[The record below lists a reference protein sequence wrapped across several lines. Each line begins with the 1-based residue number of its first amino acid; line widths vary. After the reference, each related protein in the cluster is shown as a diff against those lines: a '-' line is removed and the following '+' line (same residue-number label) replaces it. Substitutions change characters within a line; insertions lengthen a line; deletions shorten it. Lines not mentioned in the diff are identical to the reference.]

1 MTNPM
6 LSRGGRVFGASLRV
20 LALALVVGC
29 GQGALAQ
36 KYPSKPVK
44 LIVPSPPG
52 GGLDIVARQL
62 AQGLGARLGQQVL
75 VENIGGASQV
85 LGAQAMVRSAPD
97 GYTLLYAP
105 SAPITIAE
113 NFDPKPPYDARR
125 DMVGVAVIVRNPG
138 LIVTNATVK
147 ASTLPEFIAL
157 AKSQP
162 RKLFYGTPG
171 TGHSFHLVT
180 ELFSK
185 QAGIE
190 MTHVPYK
197 GSGPAVVALLAGD
210 IQFLVQSP
218 EAVREHLRAGRLRA
232 LATLESN
239 RLDSFPDVPTLAQS
253 GLKNL
258 DLALWHG
265 VLAPARTPGDV
276 IAILERELLLLVRS
290 PDFAK
295 KLKDLN
301 FEPMGEGSKDFA
313 RRMAAE
319 FDLWPGV
326 VKSIGLETTKQ

>member
-1 MTNPM
+1 M
-6 LSRGGRVFGASLRV
+6 SIKRHVQF
-20 LALALVVGC
+20 LALALVLSC
-29 GQGALAQ
+29 GHVSFAQ
-36 KYPSKPVK
+36 KYPSKPIK
-44 LIVPSPPG
+44 LIVPTPPG
-52 GGLDIVARQL
+52 GGLDIAGRQL
-62 AQGLGARLGQQVL
+62 AQGLGARLGQPVV
-75 VENIGGASQV
+75 VENVGGASQV

-125 DMVGVAVIVRNPG
+125 DMVPVAAILRNPG
-138 LIVTNATVK
+138 LIVINASVN
-147 ASTLPEFIAL
+147 ANNLAEFIAL
-157 AKSQP
+157 AKAQP
-162 RKLFYGTPG
+162 RKLFYGSPG

-180 ELFSK
+180 EMFSK
-185 QAGIE
+185 QAGIQ

-218 EAVREHLRAGRLRA
+218 EAVREHLRAGKLRA

-239 RLDSFPDVPTLAQS
+239 RLDAFPNVPTLAQS

-276 IAILERELLLLVRS
+276 IAILERELVALVKS
-290 PDFAK
+290 PEFSR
-295 KLKDLN
+295 KLRELD

-313 RRMAAE
+313 RRMAVE
-319 FDLWPGV
+319 FDLWRDV
-326 VKSIGLETTKQ
+326 VKSIGMETTK